1 MVEEPEDRGEQGEKE
16 RGVCRERAEGRVLH
30 VSRPP
35 DRIGKMEIIRVAS
48 WGGCMAGCTNGRR
61 RGCSGVQRNG
71 ARGAGRGGRGDGG
84 GGWLSRWDGDGVG
97 GCAQCSMRPGPDR
110 LIGNTH
116 RSRVLR
122 VREGS
127 LTCVPSL
134 AAAAAA
140 AKARKVGLG
149 VEDGGREG
157 GREGDT

>member
-1 MVEEPEDRGEQGEKE
+1 MVEDPEGSKGRE

-116 RSRVLR
+116 RSSCARGISHVCSI
-122 VREGS
+122 VGGGGGGGEGKKS
-127 LTCVPSL
+127 G
-134 AAAAAA
+134 A
-140 AKARKVGLG
+140 G
-149 VEDGGREG
+149 GGRRRKG
-157 GREGDT
+157 GGKRGGHIA